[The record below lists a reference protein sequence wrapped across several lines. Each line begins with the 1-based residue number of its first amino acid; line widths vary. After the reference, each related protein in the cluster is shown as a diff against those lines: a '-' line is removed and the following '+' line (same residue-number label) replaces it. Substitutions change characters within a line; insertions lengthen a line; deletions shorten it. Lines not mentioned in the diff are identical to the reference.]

1 MASSGPKKMLFLI
14 ILYTPKSVSENV
26 CPVISYW
33 TLSFNFDNLW
43 PNLANIKVIKADVIA
58 SIMW

>member
-14 ILYTPKSVSENV
+14 ILYTPKSVPENV
-26 CPVISYW
+26 CLVICHW
-33 TLSFNFDNLW
+33 TLSFNFDDLW
-43 PNLANIKVIKADVIA
+43 PNYAKANVTA